1 MHPFLTSKMQLTLA
15 IMFALLSF
23 VHLNVLATSP
33 AGSLTESD
41 SVLARVG
48 SETIRVSDI
57 ENKDIN
63 ETRIKLYEM
72 LSLQLKKAVIE
83 RLAEQHKEFA
93 EKPAFQVTDQQAK
106 SFYMNNNLESRGSYD
121 QLYPMIK
128 QYLEQKAEAE
138 YIDSLYQMAEKKGY
152 VKTFLEKPDD
162 FKVTVPVETA
172 YLWGNEKA
180 PVMIIEFSDYQCP
193 FCSRVQS
200 TLSRLR
206 EIYKNNVVF
215 GYRHAPLP
223 FHREA
228 DEAAIAAECARDQ
241 GKFSPYHSTLFQN
254 PRNLYIEDLK
264 SYARQV
270 DIADLEKFN
279 ECLDNEKYRPRLEND
294 QEAAEEAGIR
304 GTPGFVIGRYD
315 STRRTVTG
323 EILSGAQ
330 PMQAFVGTIEKYL
343 N

>member
-1 MHPFLTSKMQLTLA
+1 MHPFLTPKLQLTLA
-15 IMFALLSF
+15 IISAFLLF
-23 VHLNVLATSP
+23 VPVNIPAASP

-57 ENKDIN
+57 ENKEIN
-63 ETRIKLYEM
+63 ETRLKLYDM
-72 LSLQLKKAVIE
+72 LSLKLKKAVIDK
-83 RLAEQHKEFA
+83 LAEKHKEFA
-93 EKPAFQVTDQQAK
+93 GKPSFQVTDQQAK
-106 SFYMNNNLESRGSYD
+106 SFFIDNNLHSRGSYD

-128 QYLEQKAEAE
+128 RYLEQKAEAE
-138 YIDSLYQMAEKKGY
+138 YIDSLYQIAEKKGY

-200 TLSRLR
+200 TLSKLR
-206 EIYKNNVVF
+206 DIYRENVVF

-241 GKFSPYHSTLFQN
+241 GKFSNYHSTLFQN

-270 DIADLEKFN
+270 EIKDLEEFN
-279 ECLDNEKYRPRLEND
+279 DCLDNEKYRPRLEND

-315 STRRTVTG
+315 PNRRIVTG

-330 PMQAFVGTIEKYL
+330 PMQAFVSRIEKYL